1 MEPQCSNK
9 IIKILEGKVKNNP
22 IYKLLRVQVIPLDL
36 HHLEVDL
43 EVQLE
48 VDQALEDVVLQGFLQ
63 STDLSLQLIQD
74 KWCLLPLLFQV
85 KMKT

>member
-74 KWCLLPLLFQV
+74 KWCLLLLLFLV

>member
-1 MEPQCSNK
+1 VEPQCSNK
-9 IIKILEGKVKNNP
+9 IIKILEGKVKNNQ
-22 IYKLLRVQVIPLDL
+22 ICKLLRVQVIPLDL

-74 KWCLLPLLFQV
+74 KWCLLLLLFLV

>member
-1 MEPQCSNK
+1 
-9 IIKILEGKVKNNP
+9 LEGKVKNNP

-74 KWCLLPLLFQV
+74 K
-85 KMKT
+85 